1 MIKTYQMKDFCR
13 ESSGPKEEVFTVSR
27 PNHLVTLHVV
37 VNGVAGNFIL
47 DTGATFVAMK
57 SSFAQ
62 RAKIEIDPDSSLKL
76 NTANGFVDAKGGLA
90 KSIQLRSLRALDVSV
105 VVQQDSKG
113 LYGPNIDGLLGM
125 SFLSR
130 FHVAI
135 DGSTVRLKNARA
147 S

>member
-1 MIKTYQMKDFCR
+1 
-13 ESSGPKEEVFTVSR
+13 
-27 PNHLVTLHVV
+27 VTLHVV

-113 LYGPNIDGLLGM
+113 LYGPKIDGLLGM